1 MIPLC
6 VPQIQGN
13 EWKYIKECLDTNWV
27 SSVGSYVDKF
37 EESFR
42 KYVHARKAIVTMNG
56 TSALHLA
63 LLVLGIGADDEVI
76 VPSLTFI
83 ASVNVI
89 KYVRAKPVFVDV
101 CRDTYCMDTSK
112 IEKLITPKTKAII
125 SVHLYG
131 HPVDMEPLMEL
142 ARKYDLYVIEDATEG
157 LGALYKGKPV
167 GTIGHIGCFSFNGN
181 KLITTGAGGMLV
193 TNNEEL
199 GEKAKFLSTQAKIVT
214 ENKAVYHSEIGYN
227 FRMPNILAA
236 MGCAQLENIE
246 QYIQIKR
253 KNAEY
258 YNELLKEV
266 RGITLPVEKEW
277 ARNVYWLYSIIV
289 EDEYGISRDELIKEL
304 YNAGIE
310 SRPFFMPIHEMT
322 PYIDCKHGDMHITK
336 ELAAK
341 GLNLPSSVGL
351 KFNEIGIVCDVIRKS
366 RYKKSF

>member
-6 VPQIQGN
+6 VPEIRGN

-27 SSVGSYVDKF
+27 SSVGSYVNKF
-37 EESFR
+37 ELEFQ
-42 KYVHARKAIVTMNG
+42 KYINAKKAVVTMNG

-63 LLVLGIGADDEVI
+63 LLILGIGEGDEVI

-89 KYVRAKPVFVDV
+89 RYVGAEPVFVDV
-101 CRDTYCMDTSK
+101 CRDTYCMDISK
-112 IEKLITPKTKAII
+112 VEELITEKTKAII
-125 SVHLYG
+125 PVHLYG
-131 HPVDMEPLMEL
+131 HPVDMDPLMEL
-142 ARKYDLYVIEDATEG
+142 AKKYNLYVIEDATEG
-157 LGALYKGKPV
+157 LGALYKDKPV

-193 TNNEEL
+193 TNDEEL
-199 GEKAKFLSTQAKIVT
+199 GEKAKFLSTQAKVVN
-214 ENKAVYHSEIGYN
+214 ENKAVYHDEIGYN

-246 QYIQIKR
+246 EYIQAKR
-253 KNAEY
+253 KNANH
-258 YNELLKEV
+258 YNELLKDVE
-266 RGITLPVEKEW
+266 GITLPVEKEW

-289 EDEYGISRDELIKEL
+289 EDEYGINRDTLIKRL

-310 SRPFFMPIHEMT
+310 SRPFFMPIHKMK
-322 PYIDCKHGDMHITK
+322 PYRNYKHGDMCITE
-336 ELAAK
+336 ELAEK

-351 KFNEIGIVCDVIRKS
+351 KRDEIIKVCQTIKNLDN
-366 RYKKSF
+366 Y